1 MKMMDWIGKS
11 RKFTSP
17 LSAIGLDL
25 IAAVHRSQFKF
36 D

>member
-1 MKMMDWIGKS
+1 MKMMDWIGIS
-11 RKFTSP
+11 RNFTG

-25 IAAVHRSQFKF
+25 ITAVHRSQFKF